1 MSTQTAT
8 LTSPN
13 ASNGRNYGD
22 TKETI
27 DSYVVIGV
35 GKSRSDVVELANLRI
50 YRGRSRSA
58 SMIYA
63 SIWLRGG
70 NYASG
75 TGWAGGYGYHKAS
88 AAAQAAIDS
97 AGITLGQPIDGR
109 GDTAIT
115 DALHAIGIMAGFDTV
130 RVFRA

>member
-1 MSTQTAT
+1 MSTTQTAT

-22 TKETI
+22 TKETT
-27 DSYVVIGV
+27 DSYIVIAVEDGSPVEVVT
-35 GKSRSDVVELANLRI
+35 ARI
-50 YRGRSRSA
+50 YMGRSKQA
-58 SMIYA
+58 SKVYA

-75 TGWAGGYGYHKAS
+75 TGSAGGYGYHKAS

-97 AGITLGQPIDGR
+97 AGITLAQPIYGR
-109 GDTAIT
+109 GDQAIT
-115 DALHAIGIMAGFDTV
+115 DALHAIGVMAGFDTV